1 MEFLIKLYVDAIQS
15 QFFWF
20 FINISK
26 RKRRMSGDS
35 VLSVISRVFFYM
47 LPKQSIADLYH
58 LIEFL
63 FFYVRLKE
71 YVCVMCGKKAEFSK
85 MVILFF
91 STHNQ
96 VSDGYDFHQEN
107 VIV

>member
-1 MEFLIKLYVDAIQS
+1 MSKFVCV
-15 QFFWF
+15 
-20 FINISK
+20 FILVGWRGSDICPLFRS
-26 RKRRMSGDS
+26 
-35 VLSVISRVFFYM
+35 FFYM

-71 YVCVMCGKKAEFSK
+71 YVCVMCGKKADFSK